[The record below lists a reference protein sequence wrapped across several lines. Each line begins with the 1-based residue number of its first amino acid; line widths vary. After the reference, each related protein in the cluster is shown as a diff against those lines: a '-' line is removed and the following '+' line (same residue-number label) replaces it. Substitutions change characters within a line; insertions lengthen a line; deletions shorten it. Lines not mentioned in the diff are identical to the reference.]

1 MLAEKIGNVSKALG
15 ALAHKVDEETWAV
28 LRMAKNEL
36 ADCYDIAVELENTV
50 ITDVKTDVITENAVY
65 SLPVVRCAEQRGCCK
80 HTKQE
85 EAN

>member
-36 ADCYDIAVELENTV
+36 MDCYDIAKSLE
-50 ITDVKTDVITENAVY
+50 
-65 SLPVVRCAEQRGCCK
+65 GCVLK
-80 HTKQE
+80 IKKGE
-85 EAN
+85 DNGKKEA

>member
-65 SLPVVRCAEQRGCCK
+65 SLPVVRCAGQRGCCK
-80 HTKQE
+80 HTKQG